1 MNNYLPQGRK
11 QITALGLYAAL
22 GTLAAFG
29 KKQFLIALIIA
40 HSCEYMFIARPL
52 ADEKC
57 IDQTSALIHTLLYGF
72 TWWKPIKQ
80 SK

>member
-29 KKQFLIALIIA
+29 KKQFLIALIVA
-40 HSCEYMFIARPL
+40 HLS
-52 ADEKC
+52 
-57 IDQTSALIHTLLYGF
+57 LIH
-72 TWWKPIKQ
+72 I
-80 SK
+80 